1 MNWLEC
7 CFRLV
12 ARDVMFAFSLMMSA
26 LSSEEKLIDL
36 DESTPVFSPPP
47 PHSPVPQSTSPQ
59 PPPSPNRPIT
69 PEQPLTP
76 RNKKVQQEQ
85 TSGNEMRDMLLSKK
99 GLVVIGDILGLCAKE
114 KKPRFIRVPGDED
127 KSFRGYSTANELLES
142 LHVDTKK
149 VRI

>member
-1 MNWLEC
+1 
-7 CFRLV
+7 
-12 ARDVMFAFSLMMSA
+12 
-26 LSSEEKLIDL
+26 
-36 DESTPVFSPPP
+36 
-47 PHSPVPQSTSPQ
+47 
-59 PPPSPNRPIT
+59 
-69 PEQPLTP
+69 
-76 RNKKVQQEQ
+76 
-85 TSGNEMRDMLLSKK
+85 MRDMLLSKK